1 MWLYIWLGVTALAL
15 ILEFITSDMVSIWF
29 VGGGIIAMIL
39 SACGLDWYVHL
50 PVFIVVSLLS
60 MLFLR
65 KFAIKHLIKD
75 QEKTNADSAIDKEY
89 VLLSSIAFNKYGSIK
104 VNDVI
109 WTAVCEDDKAEISE
123 GTIVKVVGIKG
134 NKYIVKEIK

>member
-39 SACGLDWYVHL
+39 SACGLEWYVHL

-75 QEKTNADSAIDKEY
+75 QEKTNADSVIDKEF
-89 VLLSSIAFNKYGSIK
+89 VLLSAISFNQHGSIK
-104 VNDVI
+104 VNDVV
-109 WTAVCEDDKAEISE
+109 WTAVCEDDKAEIAE

-134 NKYIVKEIK
+134 NKYIVKEI